1 MRSSDTRREPC
12 TKQPGRMCKDTGDP
26 DIHRD
31 EMKEGTTMPRGDRTG
46 PMGLGPM
53 TGRGAGYCAGSGVPG
68 FMNPAGRGGFRGRG
82 GGRGWRHWFHATGLP
97 GWARAEWGLPVWGAG
112 AYPAASEMA
121 DEAQLAALKTHAAHL
136 EQTLQS
142 LRQRIQKLEDQ
153 AKSE

>member
-1 MRSSDTRREPC
+1 
-12 TKQPGRMCKDTGDP
+12 
-26 DIHRD
+26 
-31 EMKEGTTMPRGDRTG
+31 MPRGDRTG
-46 PMGLGPM
+46 PMGVGPM
-53 TGRGAGYCAGSGVPG
+53 TGRGAGYCAGSGGPG
-68 FMNPAGRGGFRGRG
+68 FMTPAARGGFRGRG
-82 GGRGWRHWFHATGLP
+82 GGRGWRHWFHAT
-97 GWARAEWGLPVWGAG
+97 GLPVWGAG